1 MRINQTKVS
10 VICQSEAEADNVD
23 RGLNNSD
30 ILHKLNSIIFL
41 LFTLQKKSH
50 AVMRLGI
57 EANKKLKV
65 KVIFSPEK
73 TKKGTS
79 LLLYISFCF
88 VRLCLRLFHRF
99 GWLKPKQTE
108 HKPYSNSKQNTK

>member
-1 MRINQTKVS
+1 MDEAEQDMRINQTKVS

-30 ILHKLNSIIFL
+30 ILRKLNSIIFL
-41 LFTLQKKSH
+41 LFILQKNSH
-50 AVMRLGI
+50 AGMRLGI

-73 TKKGTS
+73 TKKV
-79 LLLYISFCF
+79 LPYFCTF
-88 VRLCLRLFHRF
+88 LSVL
-99 GWLKPKQTE
+99 
-108 HKPYSNSKQNTK
+108 